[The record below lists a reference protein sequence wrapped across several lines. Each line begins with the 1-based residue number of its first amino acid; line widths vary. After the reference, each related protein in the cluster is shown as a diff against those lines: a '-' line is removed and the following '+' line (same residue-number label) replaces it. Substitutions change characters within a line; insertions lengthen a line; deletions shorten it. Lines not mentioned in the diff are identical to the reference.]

1 MSPDDALIICR
12 ILQDVS
18 SVLLWGTYAYL
29 STLVPF
35 ILAETI
41 DQRLRAFRLVAIAI
55 AASATFAVLP
65 LEASALGGGWGDAGD
80 ITTIKDIV
88 FDTNIGNAWLVQAIA
103 VIALAMTS
111 WLVPRQQQA
120 ATALC
125 AGLLLGCR
133 ALMGHSI
140 MGEGA
145 AGDLLQLS
153 YLVHVLSSGAWLG
166 ALVPLLLVFRQL
178 SKQNH
183 KQEAAAVGLQRF
195 STAGQ
200 VMVAFAVCTGVI
212 NTGLILGRLPTA
224 WSQPYQLLLAA
235 KICLVGAMIVIAL
248 INRIVIVPRTKSGL
262 LPGERLLLC
271 TTTVELVLGGGALA
285 LVNIFSTLDP
295 VWD

>member
-1 MSPDDALIICR
+1 MNPDDALIICR
-12 ILQDVS
+12 ILQDMS

-35 ILAETI
+35 TLAGTI
-41 DQRLRAFRLVAIAI
+41 DQRLRAMRLVAIAI
-55 AASATFAVLP
+55 AVSATFAVLP

-80 ITTIKDIV
+80 LTTIKDIV
-88 FDTNIGNAWLVQAIA
+88 FDTSIGDAWLVQAIA

-111 WLVPRQQQA
+111 WLVPPQRQA

-153 YLVHVLSSGAWLG
+153 YLIHVLSAGAWLG
-166 ALVPLLLVFRQL
+166 ALVPLLFVVCQFN
-178 SKQNH
+178 KQDEG
-183 KQEAAAVGLQRF
+183 QEAAAGLRRF
-195 STAGQ
+195 SIVGQ
-200 VMVAFAVCTGVI
+200 VMVALAVFTGAV
-212 NTGLILGRLPTA
+212 NTGLILGRLPLV

-248 INRIVIVPRTKSGL
+248 INRIVIVPRIKLGFR
-262 LPGERLLLC
+262 PAARLLLY
-271 TTTVELVLGGGALA
+271 TTSIELVLGGGALA
-285 LVNIFSTLDP
+285 LVNIFGALDP
-295 VWD
+295 V

>member
-29 STLVPF
+29 STLVPSP
-35 ILAETI
+35 LAETI
-41 DQRLRAFRLVAIAI
+41 GQHLRTFRLLAIAV
-55 AASATFAVLP
+55 AVGTTFAVLP
-65 LEASALGGGWGDAGD
+65 LEASALGGGWDDAGD
-80 ITTIKDIV
+80 LTTIKDIV
-88 FDTNIGNAWLVQAIA
+88 LDTSIGDAWLVQAVA
-103 VIALAMTS
+103 VIALAMTN
-111 WLVPRQQQA
+111 WLVPRHQQA

-145 AGDLLQLS
+145 AGALLQFS
-153 YLVHVLSSGAWLG
+153 YLIHVLSSGAWLG
-166 ALVPLLLVFRQL
+166 ALVPLLFVVCKFG
-178 SKQNH
+178 KQGH
-183 KQEAAAVGLQRF
+183 GQETAANGLRRF

-200 VMVAFAVCTGVI
+200 AMVALAVCSGVA

-235 KICLVGAMIVIAL
+235 KICIVAGMIVIAL
-248 INRIVIVPRTKSGL
+248 INRTVIVPRIKSGIR
-262 LPGERLLLC
+262 PATHLLLY
-271 TTTVELVLGGGALA
+271 TTSIELVLGGGALA
-285 LVNIFSTLDP
+285 LVNIFGTLDP
-295 VWD
+295 V